1 MLSTSFVRLS
11 IKPVEKPKELII
23 PLIQR
28 NRWCSRQENRAG
40 LVQGHGDGGGVKA
53 KTQPP
58 SQEQDSVESQAV
70 KEIIEGL
77 CSSASV
83 TTSVKIAS
91 EKLS

>member
-40 LVQGHGDGGGVKA
+40 QGHGDGGGDKA

-83 TTSVKIAS
+83 TTSVKMP
-91 EKLS
+91 LRN